1 MILDRSILY
10 GLLYKFV
17 NVKTICHLFK
27 NSKMYDDILYR
38 AKVSHLTLHHNIRY
52 KKPQMNEICSVVCPP
67 LLRMRNYYS
76 FSSNSKTIVE
86 LLLKI
91 MNHKHVGSVPVVSLA
106 TP

>member
-1 MILDRSILY
+1 MISDRSILY

-52 KKPQMNEICSVVCPP
+52 KNPQMNEICSLVCPP
-67 LLRMRNYYS
+67 LLHIKCEVIIHFHQIQKQSLNY
-76 FSSNSKTIVE
+76 F
-86 LLLKI
+86 
-91 MNHKHVGSVPVVSLA
+91 
-106 TP
+106 